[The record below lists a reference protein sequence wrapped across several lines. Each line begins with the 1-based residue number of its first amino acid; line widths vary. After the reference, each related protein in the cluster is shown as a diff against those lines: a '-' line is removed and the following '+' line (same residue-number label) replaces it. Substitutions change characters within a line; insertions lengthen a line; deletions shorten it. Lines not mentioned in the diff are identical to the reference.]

1 VDHGELWQ
9 TGGME
14 FSAETWELLASA
26 GTEVGYGA
34 GESILRQGD
43 PPTHVSVLLSGRVKV
58 LTGSADGTVLLLAV
72 RGPGELLGSMGVIGR
87 HGRSASVVALEPCV
101 TRVLGA
107 DRFRALI
114 REHGLEEAL
123 LRRTMRRILEGE
135 AWRAELAALP
145 AGPRV
150 ARALERLAA
159 PGADGLPEV
168 CLDQTEIGQAV
179 GLSRSMVAAALAR
192 FRKLGLVRTER
203 RRIVIPDL
211 PGLRTLAGSGQDS
224 I

>member
-1 VDHGELWQ
+1 MDHGGLWQ

-145 AGPRV
+145 ADPRV

-159 PGADGLPEV
+159 PGVDGLPEV
-168 CLDQTEIGQAV
+168 NLDQTEIGQAV

-192 FRKLGLVRTER
+192 FRKRGLVRTER
-203 RRIVIPDL
+203 RKIVVLDL
-211 PGLRTLAGSGQDS
+211 SGLRALAGSGQLDV
-224 I
+224 

>member
-1 VDHGELWQ
+1 
-9 TGGME
+9 ME

-203 RRIVIPDL
+203 RKIVIPDL
-211 PGLRTLAGSGQDS
+211 PGLRTLAGSGQAS